1 MGQFSKSTDDWGV
14 SEALGFMLIFTLVIV
29 GIGLVTLYGYPMLL
43 QQQTSADEQIMQ
55 KNMIVLQNDV
65 KSITY
70 KMVPYKE
77 TSLKIGG
84 GTLFSN
90 SPLSDPTA
98 PTFTIWDSNTGSG
111 NPWVDNYRS
120 GDLRYESTSAQ
131 TDISLQNGAV
141 VMRKRVE
148 PGSVILTEPRW
159 FYDEETNTM
168 VISLI
173 VLNNTETL
181 SRAGIGTV
189 QMVMHTAP
197 EIVLSPMPLPPPATA
212 SELPAGTTIWVSY
225 DPGASTDDYSV
236 AWNNYFINTMKMTD
250 QGLCGIPTA
259 TARCYSFRTD
269 VSKPAYLVI
278 KKFEVTIQS
287 L

>member
-1 MGQFSKSTDDWGV
+1 MRQFSKRTNDWGV

-98 PTFTIWDSNTGSG
+98 PTFTIWESNSGSLS
-111 NPWVDNYRS
+111 PWVENYRS

-148 PGSVILTEPRW
+148 PGSVMLAEPRW
-159 FYDEETNTM
+159 FFDEETNTM
-168 VISLI
+168 VITLI
-173 VLNNTETL
+173 ALNNTETL

-189 QMVMHTAP
+189 QMKMNTEP
-197 EIVLSPMPLPPPATA
+197 QIVEVLPSP
-212 SELPAGTTIWVSY
+212 LPAGTFIFVKY
-225 DPGASTDDYSV
+225 EPGTSTDDYSV
-236 AWNNYFINTMKMTD
+236 AWNNYFINTMKMTEVPCPI
-250 QGLCGIPTA
+250 GGA
-259 TARCYSFRTD
+259 TARCYSFQTS
-269 VSKPAYLVI
+269 VSDPAYLVI
-278 KKFEVTIQS
+278 KKFEVTVQS

>member
-1 MGQFSKSTDDWGV
+1 MGQFSKKTDDWGV
-14 SEALGFMLIFTLVIV
+14 SEALGFMLIFALVIV
-29 GIGLVTLYGYPMLL
+29 GIGLVTLYGYPMLI

-90 SPLSDPTA
+90 SPLSDLTA
-98 PTFTIWDSNTGSG
+98 PTFRVYDDTATDY
-111 NPWVDNYRS
+111 VVNYRP

-148 PGSVILTEPRW
+148 QGSVMLAEPRW
-159 FYDEETNTM
+159 FYDEPTNTM
-168 VISLI
+168 VITLI
-173 VLNNTETL
+173 ALNNTETI

-189 QMVMHTAP
+189 QMKMMSDP
-197 EIVLSPMPLPPPATA
+197 EIQIIDLL
-212 SELPAGTTIWVSY
+212 AGTTINVQY
-225 DPGASTDDYSV
+225 EPGISTDDYSV
-236 AWNNYFINTMKMTD
+236 AWNNYFINTLKMTPLPLASCP
-250 QGLCGIPTA
+250 GGA
-259 TARCYSFRTD
+259 TAKCYSFKTS
-269 VSKPAYLVI
+269 VSQPAHLVI
-278 KKFEVTIQS
+278 KKFEVTVQS

>member
-1 MGQFSKSTDDWGV
+1 MEQYNKRTNDWGV
-14 SEALGFMLIFTLVIV
+14 SEALGFMLIFAMVIV

-55 KNMIVLQNDV
+55 KNLIVLQNDV

-98 PTFTIWDSNTGSG
+98 PTFTIWDDQTGSG
-111 NPWVDNYRS
+111 TPWVDNYRS
-120 GDLRYESTSAQ
+120 GDLRYESNSAQ
-131 TDISLQNGAV
+131 SHISLQNGAV
-141 VMRKRVE
+141 VMRKTVE
-148 PGSVILTEPRW
+148 PGSAMIAEPRW

-197 EIVLSPMPLPPPATA
+197 EIVLAPMPLPPPATA
-212 SELPAGTTIWVSY
+212 SELPAGTIIYVKY
-225 DPGASTDDYSV
+225 EPGISTDDYSV
-236 AWNNYFINTMKMTD
+236 AWNNYFVNTMKMTEVVCPI
-250 QGLCGIPTA
+250 GGA
-259 TARCYSFRTD
+259 TARCYSFQTD
-269 VSKPAYLVI
+269 NSKPAYLVI